1 MNTLD
6 GHDTFHGMGI
16 IACCYNSI
24 CKLCNS
30 VPRINVT
37 ADQLINAGKIDIKF
51 YKPPLE
57 LSSLRFN
64 DLKKTKFVDKTR
76 NLETLLKITWP
87 LRSSIMGWS
96 GFMQSVQGGKF
107 PGQSSIC
114 FLPMIDMNPND
125 MTCIYSTL
133 SFICSTARRHLITS
147 TVTFDQPLYWK
158 VLTIISNEPIDSPLR
173 SLALRLGG
181 CHLEMSFFGM
191 HRSYNAV
198 IWIV

>member
-1 MNTLD
+1 MKPDQPD

-37 ADQLINAGKIDIKF
+37 ADQLINAGKIDIQF

-87 LRSSIMGWS
+87 DGVVAACNDAHPMKRIMTIKGI
-96 GFMQSVQGGKF
+96 QIV
-107 PGQSSIC
+107 I
-114 FLPMIDMNPND
+114 N
-125 MTCIYSTL
+125 
-133 SFICSTARRHLITS
+133 
-147 TVTFDQPLYWK
+147 
-158 VLTIISNEPIDSPLR
+158 IIS
-173 SLALRLGG
+173 
-181 CHLEMSFFGM
+181 
-191 HRSYNAV
+191 
-198 IWIV
+198 

>member
-1 MNTLD
+1 M
-6 GHDTFHGMGI
+6 
-16 IACCYNSI
+16 
-24 CKLCNS
+24 
-30 VPRINVT
+30 
-37 ADQLINAGKIDIKF
+37 
-51 YKPPLE
+51 
-57 LSSLRFN
+57 SSLRFN

-107 PGQSSIC
+107 PGQSSIG

-181 CHLEMSFFGM
+181 CHLEMSFLGCIGHIM
-191 HRSYNAV
+191 QSSGLYEVLETVYATNAV
-198 IWIV
+198 EHMLAGKAVARVYIGSTHV